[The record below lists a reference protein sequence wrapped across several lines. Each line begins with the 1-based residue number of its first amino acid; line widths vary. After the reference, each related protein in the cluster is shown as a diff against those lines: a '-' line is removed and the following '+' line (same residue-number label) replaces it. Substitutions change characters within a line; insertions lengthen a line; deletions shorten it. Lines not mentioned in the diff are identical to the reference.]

1 MGQGTGFWHAGQ
13 NACLFV
19 LRGGSAAWLAG
30 PCRGNVLVF
39 EIFHRKGTV
48 IVEALGKGTA
58 VFKQDFFLIAGLN
71 PFGNAVYPVLAADGG
86 NVLDHVQGDVVAG
99 NVLDEAAVKLDGVK
113 GDIGKEREVRIGG
126 PEIVQGKVHAAAAVE
141 GHGVGN
147 GLAGNGARR
156 FGDFYFDE
164 FRGNVRILT
173 EQGQDRGRGCGRK
186 EREAGEVDGNGNEV
200 LVVDSPFV
208 EQPQHGAQHMKVQFP
223 QQAHALH
230 VVDEDG
236 GRNDVAVFVTAAH
249 QSLGGIGPACAH
261 VDLGLQVDE
270 EMVLGIMD
278 KLLGERGIE
287 GEVLVIVLGDMG
299 DIADQEAAGL
309 VDQILAGE
317 EVVRPGVRV
326 EKAAGI
332 GLVQGKLDLEDQ
344 GIEGGIVRVGR
355 KDNEFRVQDLVEVCA
370 VEDAPRVWA
379 TKLKKSSSRS
389 SAMLAEKAA
398 KSMTRRTKTPRLR
411 QVSGV

>member
-1 MGQGTGFWHAGQ
+1 
-13 NACLFV
+13 
-19 LRGGSAAWLAG
+19 
-30 PCRGNVLVF
+30 
-39 EIFHRKGTV
+39 
-48 IVEALGKGTA
+48 
-58 VFKQDFFLIAGLN
+58 
-71 PFGNAVYPVLAADGG
+71 
-86 NVLDHVQGDVVAG
+86 
-99 NVLDEAAVKLDGVK
+99 
-113 GDIGKEREVRIGG
+113 
-126 PEIVQGKVHAAAAVE
+126 
-141 GHGVGN
+141 
-147 GLAGNGARR
+147 
-156 FGDFYFDE
+156 
-164 FRGNVRILT
+164 
-173 EQGQDRGRGCGRK
+173 
-186 EREAGEVDGNGNEV
+186 
-200 LVVDSPFV
+200 
-208 EQPQHGAQHMKVQFP
+208 
-223 QQAHALH
+223 
-230 VVDEDG
+230 
-236 GRNDVAVFVTAAH
+236 
-249 QSLGGIGPACAH
+249 
-261 VDLGLQVDE
+261 
-270 EMVLGIMD
+270 MD